1 MMNFRSKI
9 KRGFLAIFAFA
20 LIMGATVK
28 AQAIEIGPNDL
39 VLVLYGNNTEYYQL
53 IGQTPDILN
62 TGGNFNVSGASLNAA
77 GPAATTQWALV
88 SFNTSDG
95 TFDGEVTDANF
106 TFRGS
111 ATPSNIPGSDV
122 IFNNLAGWAGN
133 VTAASTDPN
142 SGTFPKSDSSSFFT
156 FVDAPNGDGRLAALP
171 AGTSAAGSYGQTLT
185 ILAGNFNTGNITDNG
200 TMATLSLI
208 NPSDLASGAIL
219 AITAPSVVP
228 LPPAVVLFASGL
240 VGLIGVARRRLIGA

>member
-9 KRGFLAIFAFA
+9 KKGFLAIFAFA
-20 LIMGATVK
+20 LIVGATVK
-28 AQAIEIGPNDL
+28 AQAIEIAPNDL

-62 TGGNFNVSGASLNAA
+62 TGGNFNISGANLNAA

-88 SFNTSDG
+88 SFNTTTGDFSGD
-95 TFDGEVTDANF
+95 VTDVNI

-111 ATPSNIPGSDV
+111 TVPSNIPADA
-122 IFNNLAGWAGN
+122 IYNNLAVWAGN

-142 SGTFPKSDSSSFFT
+142 SGTFPKSDTASFFNQ
-156 FVDAPNGDGRLAALP
+156 VDFGNGDGRLAALP
-171 AGTSAAGSYGQTLT
+171 PGTSATGSYGQTLT
-185 ILAGNFNTGNITDNG
+185 ILAGDFNTGNITNTG
-200 TMATLSLI
+200 TTASLSLI
-208 NPSDLASGAIL
+208 NPSDLAAGALL
-219 AITAPSVVP
+219 AITAPAPVP
-228 LPPAVVLFASGL
+228 LPASVVLFASGL

>member
-9 KRGFLAIFAFA
+9 KQGFLAIFAFA
-20 LIMGATVK
+20 LILGATVK

-62 TGGNFNVSGASLNAA
+62 TGGNFNISGASLNAA

-95 TFDGEVTDANF
+95 TFGGDLTDVNF
-106 TFRGS
+106 TFRGA
-111 ATPSNIPGSDV
+111 ATPSNVAGIDQLYS
-122 IFNNLAGWAGN
+122 NLAGWAGN

-156 FVDAPNGDGRLAALP
+156 FVDAPNGDGRLGALP

-185 ILAGNFNTGNITDNG
+185 ILAGDFNTGNITNSG
-200 TMATLSLI
+200 TTASLSLI
-208 NPSDLASGAIL
+208 NPSDLAAGAIL
-219 AITAPSVVP
+219 AITAPAPVP